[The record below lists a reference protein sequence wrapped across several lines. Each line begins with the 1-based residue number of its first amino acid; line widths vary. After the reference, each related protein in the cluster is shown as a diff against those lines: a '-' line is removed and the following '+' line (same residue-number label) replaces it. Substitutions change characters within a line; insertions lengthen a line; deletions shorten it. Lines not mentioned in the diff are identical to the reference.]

1 MSQSIPIATAYDS
14 LGEDGLSHSLVQTGS
29 RAIFCDA
36 HLLPKLIKPLPKAKD
51 IAHVIYNTDE
61 EVKQENLNKLR
72 SAHDHLTILSFDE
85 LRELGEQNP
94 VDPVP
99 PQPEDLCCI
108 MYTSGTTGPPKGV
121 PLKHK
126 SVIASS
132 ELQTFIESVP
142 PVQPPLPKTDG
153 FQSLAL
159 IR

>member
-1 MSQSIPIATAYDS
+1 MPIATAYDS
-14 LGEDGLSHSLVQTGS
+14 LGEDGLTHSLVQTGS

-36 HLLPKLIKPLPKAKD
+36 HLLPKLIKPLQKAKD
-51 IAHVIYNTDE
+51 IAFVIYNTDE
-61 EVKQENLNKLR
+61 EVKQENLDKLR
-72 SAHDHLTILSFDE
+72 GAHDHLTILSFDE

-126 SVIASS
+126 SVVASG
-132 ELQTFIESVP
+132 ELQTLSNLFP
-142 PVQPPLPKTDG
+142 PALPLTA
-153 FQSLAL
+153 SS
-159 IR
+159 RWC